1 MTGNR
6 YSLPILGKY
15 LVIIANPADYPMQAQ
30 LPVCPPFPG
39 FSLPTNSTVMSVRRQ
54 LTGGH
59 FSA

>member
-1 MTGNR
+1 MIANR

-15 LVIIANPADYPMQAQ
+15 LVIIANPADYLMQAQ
-30 LPVCPPFPG
+30 LPVCPPFYG
-39 FSLPTNSTVMSVRRQ
+39 LALPTNSTIMSVRRQ